1 MKRRLRCTFLVV
13 LALLLAGGCDTAEQQ
28 NDFEDEAFS
37 TPSGFTRT
45 DENGQILSED
55 KDDWRTAALD
65 PENLQRA
72 MRCVLNRAPA
82 LVVIAHP

>member
-28 NDFEDEAFS
+28 SNFEDEAFS

-45 DENGQILSED
+45 DVAEGPCWASADGSAAESVRMPPRSAVN
-55 KDDWRTAALD
+55 TA
-65 PENLQRA
+65 RG
-72 MRCVLNRAPA
+72 
-82 LVVIAHP
+82 VV